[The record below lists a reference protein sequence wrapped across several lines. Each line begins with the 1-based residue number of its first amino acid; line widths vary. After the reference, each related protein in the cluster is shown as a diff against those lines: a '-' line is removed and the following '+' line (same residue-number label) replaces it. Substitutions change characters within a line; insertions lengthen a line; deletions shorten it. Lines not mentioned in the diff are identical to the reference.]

1 MASAFLLSTTV
12 TRAGNAECQAGVRPG
27 MDCTLSPRQLSSP
40 TSTAPEAVSTEP
52 TARGALWAQ
61 RSRPPCPP
69 NGHGRAL
76 DRTLGLGYRRCHQA
90 YAYQYPERPHQR
102 LGSCS
107 PTLGPGEHR
116 STSPLTDPTGCVGQW
131 LAAFKLTKADV
142 WPGCPC
148 RAQTPADPSS
158 TMRNATSCGLS
169 TRQHPPRGGVVSL
182 FSKSYKTV
190 AALMQRRQVYLS
202 RADAAASGVV
212 VSVRAESIL
221 FNRPVPR
228 RCQRSRAGGGRTSS
242 AG

>member
-1 MASAFLLSTTV
+1 
-12 TRAGNAECQAGVRPG
+12 

-76 DRTLGLGYRRCHQA
+76 DRTLGLGYRWCHWA
-90 YAYQYPERPHQR
+90 YAYQGPERPHQR

-116 STSPLTDPTGCVGQW
+116 STSSLTDPTGCVGQR

-158 TMRNATSCGLS
+158 TMRRFFEKIMDLS
-169 TRQHPPRGGVVSL
+169 LLIFTLEIHQFCMKCIEFTTRTYNFKNLAVGSLIWGTKTGVNSSYFPQKVSTCPVLCCILTRLAQSVDMQGPP
-182 FSKSYKTV
+182 
-190 AALMQRRQVYLS
+190 S
-202 RADAAASGVV
+202 RPSM
-212 VSVRAESIL
+212 R
-221 FNRPVPR
+221 
-228 RCQRSRAGGGRTSS
+228 
-242 AG
+242 